1 MLYNSFFLSIRL
13 LISKKSVPL
22 HRVFHS
28 IRFKVNKG
36 WSKALLLF
44 LCPYVSL
51 TFFDQL
57 FPFSIVDTST
67 VREARPG
74 NKLYHLKH
82 RRFIFMMPMKRY
94 HQSWLPAM
102 FDDFFDNEW
111 MKKTNATAPAIN
123 VIESDTEYKVE
134 VAAPGMNKEDFNIHV
149 DESGNLVIAME
160 KKSEKKE
167 EDKKSRYLRREFS
180 YTKFQQTLI
189 LPEDVVKDTI
199 NASMNDGVLN
209 IELPR
214 KTPEAK
220 SNITKVIEIK

>member
-1 MLYNSFFLSIRL
+1 
-13 LISKKSVPL
+13 
-22 HRVFHS
+22 
-28 IRFKVNKG
+28 
-36 WSKALLLF
+36 
-44 LCPYVSL
+44 
-51 TFFDQL
+51 
-57 FPFSIVDTST
+57 
-67 VREARPG
+67 
-74 NKLYHLKH
+74 
-82 RRFIFMMPMKRY
+82 
-94 HQSWLPAM
+94 M

-220 SNITKVIEIK
+220 NNITKVIEIK

>member
-57 FPFSIVDTST
+57 FPLFIVDTST

>member
-1 MLYNSFFLSIRL
+1 
-13 LISKKSVPL
+13 
-22 HRVFHS
+22 
-28 IRFKVNKG
+28 
-36 WSKALLLF
+36 
-44 LCPYVSL
+44 
-51 TFFDQL
+51 
-57 FPFSIVDTST
+57 
-67 VREARPG
+67 
-74 NKLYHLKH
+74 
-82 RRFIFMMPMKRY
+82 
-94 HQSWLPAM
+94 M

-149 DESGNLVIAME
+149 DENGNLVIAME

>member
-1 MLYNSFFLSIRL
+1 
-13 LISKKSVPL
+13 
-22 HRVFHS
+22 
-28 IRFKVNKG
+28 
-36 WSKALLLF
+36 
-44 LCPYVSL
+44 
-51 TFFDQL
+51 
-57 FPFSIVDTST
+57 
-67 VREARPG
+67 
-74 NKLYHLKH
+74 
-82 RRFIFMMPMKRY
+82 MKRY
-94 HQSWLPAM
+94 HQSWLPTM

>member
-1 MLYNSFFLSIRL
+1 
-13 LISKKSVPL
+13 
-22 HRVFHS
+22 
-28 IRFKVNKG
+28 
-36 WSKALLLF
+36 
-44 LCPYVSL
+44 
-51 TFFDQL
+51 
-57 FPFSIVDTST
+57 
-67 VREARPG
+67 
-74 NKLYHLKH
+74 
-82 RRFIFMMPMKRY
+82 
-94 HQSWLPAM
+94 M

-123 VIESDTEYKVE
+123 VIETDTEYKVE